1 MLILQVFLVVLM
13 AAVFGLMWCAM
24 GDPTWPTGPTED
36 RP

>member
-13 AAVFGLMWCAM
+13 AAVFGLMAWCM
-24 GDPTWPTGPTED
+24 SDPTWPTGPTED